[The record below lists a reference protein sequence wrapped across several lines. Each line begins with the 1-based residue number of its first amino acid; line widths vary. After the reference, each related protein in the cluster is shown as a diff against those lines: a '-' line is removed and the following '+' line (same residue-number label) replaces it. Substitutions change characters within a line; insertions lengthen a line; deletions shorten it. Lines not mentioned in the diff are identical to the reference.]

1 MADEKQE
8 TVLEVESNSQETP
21 AEEPIQ
27 QEDSNSDEA
36 TAQADSQDEG
46 TTQSSADART
56 KEQVQESERYHQSMN
71 SKLKS
76 TVQTLTERLKR
87 LEPAKSV
94 KSDDSSQT
102 DTASDNEEEYV
113 NSTEQ
118 LEKIVDRVMNK
129 NFQKISS
136 QATRNEQIRAIDET
150 IFKFT
155 ADNKIPDAV
164 YNQVMNEYG
173 GLVNLAIDSGGDI
186 PKATAMFLH
195 TLANEAGLERDSR
208 VVETAKVDAARK
220 GKALE
225 GVQKPVTSGAPP
237 TPAKETEG
245 QKLLRDMSELG
256 GDRALGGFFP
266 SKKPT

>member
-1 MADEKQE
+1 MADEEQG
-8 TVLEVESNSQETP
+8 TVLEVENNSQETLT
-21 AEEPIQ
+21 EE
-27 QEDSNSDEA
+27 
-36 TAQADSQDEG
+36 
-46 TTQSSADART
+46 TTQTTDSETEETTEKSDSESKETTEGSADART

-71 SKLKS
+71 SKLKT
-76 TVQTLTERLKR
+76 TVQALTERLKR
-87 LEPAKSV
+87 LEPAKPV
-94 KSDDSSQT
+94 KVDDGSQKNT
-102 DTASDNEEEYV
+102 VNDNEEEYI

-155 ADNKIPDAV
+155 ADNNIPDTV
-164 YNQVMNEYG
+164 YNKVMNEYG

-195 TLANEAGLERDSR
+195 TLANEAGLERDSQ

-237 TPAKETEG
+237 APVKKTES
-245 QKLLRDMSELG
+245 QELIEEMQEIG
-256 GDRALGGFFP
+256 GSKALKGFFA
-266 SKKPT
+266 SNSSA